1 MTIQSAIEQIER
13 CATCKF
19 SLGLGSYVEFVLCR
33 RWPPNVAPSTRML
46 ANGGTLTTDFPA
58 CRMLANGG
66 TLTTDFPTVHPQNW
80 CGEYQPKPERDADG

>member
-1 MTIQSAIEQIER
+1 MTAIEQIER

-19 SLGLGSYVEFVLCR
+19 SLELGLNVEFVLCR
-33 RWPPNVAPSTRML
+33 RRPPMGASSVRP
-46 ANGGTLTTDFPA
+46 LT
-58 CRMLANGG
+58 NGG